1 MMQRAW
7 DVWKTVGG
15 VVLLVAACVYLAGSL
30 NRHRPLENA
39 REFEAAFDHVTG
51 VVVRDVRRGVDWLS
65 AQGK

>member
-15 VVLLVAACVYLAGSL
+15 VVLLVVACVYLAGSL
-30 NRHRPLENA
+30 NRHRPLKNA
-39 REFEAAFDHVTG
+39 REFEAAFDHVTS
-51 VVVRDVRRGVDWLS
+51 VVVRDVRRGIDWLS